1 MNKKKSKALA
11 FLLAASLLVPSVNGI
26 VGAAELDNVKST
38 DKVVASQ
45 EAANTD
51 SSNTSTQ
58 DPVTQNVAK
67 IGNEEYAT
75 LTEAI
80 NNAGEGATITLLGN
94 VTEDI
99 TVNKNITIDG
109 QNKYTITGLT
119 TLKNGTLQN
128 ITIQPNDNN
137 ANGSVLVI
145 GNTDPISEIDLCAI
159 SVTSSKSSILFL
171 LQSYKSKNN

>member
-26 VGAAELDNVKST
+26 VSAAELDNVKST

-45 EAANTD
+45 EATNPD
-51 SSNTSTQ
+51 GSYTSTQ
-58 DPVTQNVAK
+58 DPITQNVAK

-80 NNAGEGATITLLGN
+80 NNASEGATITLLGN

-109 QNKYTITGLT
+109 QSKYTISGYTILEKGKLENV
-119 TLKNGTLQN
+119 TLKAREDKVRILLIGSENKN
-128 ITIQPNDNN
+128 TILMKYVTIVY
-137 ANGSVLVI
+137 SVDKRKYETSMLP
-145 GNTDPISEIDLCAI
+145 GNE
-159 SVTSSKSSILFL
+159 
-171 LQSYKSKNN
+171 